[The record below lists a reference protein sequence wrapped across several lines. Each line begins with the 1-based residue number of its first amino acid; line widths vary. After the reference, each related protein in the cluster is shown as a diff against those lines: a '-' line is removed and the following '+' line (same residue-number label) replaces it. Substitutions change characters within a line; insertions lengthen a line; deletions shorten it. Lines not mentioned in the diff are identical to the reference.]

1 MAGTDINKLISKLN
15 DSKSLM
21 DVLIQMESFMDD
33 LDLYVYKNWFDGE
46 IVDGP
51 NIKRYW
57 VSIILKYPFKQ
68 MPDPEGGLRLI
79 KHGAKVSYKKAFEEL
94 PIPITDPSDFRDG
107 TTKPKMKKEQV
118 WLVEVQIPRRFID
131 ELDDSDLELYADE
144 VDVDDVS
151 DARDDDIDGGS
162 DLKDNQER
170 STDEDE
176 KNDDLEDFG
185 SDDLNDEGKE

>member
-1 MAGTDINKLISKLN
+1 MTPESINKLVNKLN
-15 DSKSLM
+15 DSKSLT

-57 VSIILKYPFKQ
+57 VSLILKYPFKN

-79 KHGAKVSYKKAFEEL
+79 KHGAKVSYKKAYEEL
-94 PIPITDPSDFRDG
+94 PGPITDPSDYREG
-107 TTKPKMKKEQV
+107 SKKPKMQKEQV
-118 WLVEVQIPRRFID
+118 WLVEIQIPRRFID

-144 VDVDDVS
+144 IDVDDVS
-151 DARDDDIDGGS
+151 DARDDDIDAGS
-162 DLKDNQER
+162 DLKDNEDR
-170 STDEDE
+170 ADDEDT
-176 KNDDLEDFG
+176 DLEDFG
-185 SDDLNDEGKE
+185 DDELNADDQEGKE